1 MSFNVDS
8 SFLSY
13 SSFKCL
19 TLYFQEVYFIF
30 KRNQA
35 FSCIKSKLNEEK
47 MENGGKKRG
56 GKAYFPNMMNK
67 QMQNSSQKVPY
78 FKTSNGAIAVFFL

>member
-8 SFLSY
+8 SFLPY
-13 SSFKCL
+13 SSFKYL
-19 TLYFQEVYFIF
+19 TFYFQEVYFIF

-35 FSCIKSKLNEEK
+35 FSGIKSKLNEEK
-47 MENGGKKRG
+47 MKKGGKKRR

-67 QMQNSSQKVPY
+67 QVQNLSQKVPY